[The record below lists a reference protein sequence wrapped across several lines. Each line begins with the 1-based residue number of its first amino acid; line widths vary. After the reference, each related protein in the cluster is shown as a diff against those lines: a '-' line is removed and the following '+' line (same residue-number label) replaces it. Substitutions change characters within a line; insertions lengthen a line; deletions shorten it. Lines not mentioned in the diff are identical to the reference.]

1 MLSLEKVSKA
11 ATARRAKPVHVS
23 NGHFG
28 VGLPTVGEKLWA
40 SFVQLPPSTSPALGT
55 LVAEPASLSVSRLS
69 PGGNKTIGTAL
80 ILPNLQ
86 QTMWSQCPEHSRHP
100 LKYISLHPE
109 SILSAVYHIT
119 GLWKCNWR
127 EVSPSCT
134 HHKDGFRSQPAAR
147 THPTAPTAAQHP
159 GLLHRPTG
167 LHGDPRCQQ
176 KERLPINPLTE
187 TFIESEQKEFIWQQ
201 THPFLLPVL
210 LIIYGHIQMSP
221 DVAIFFFPVAVAF
234 ILMCLF
240 PNSWT
245 FGISMTMRFLTGFK
259 AMQMLILQGFWN
271 SIPFFP
277 LGYHN
282 EIPCV
287 CKFWS
292 RTWNRSPG
300 SSS

>member
-11 ATARRAKPVHVS
+11 ATTRRAKPVHMS

-28 VGLPTVGEKLWA
+28 VGLPTVGGKLWA

-69 PGGNKTIGTAL
+69 PGGNKSIGTAL

-127 EVSPSCT
+127 EVSPSRT
-134 HHKDGFRSQPAAR
+134 RHKDGFRSQPVAR

-167 LHGDPRCQQ
+167 LHGDPRC
-176 KERLPINPLTE
+176 
-187 TFIESEQKEFIWQQ
+187 
-201 THPFLLPVL
+201 
-210 LIIYGHIQMSP
+210 
-221 DVAIFFFPVAVAF
+221 
-234 ILMCLF
+234 
-240 PNSWT
+240 
-245 FGISMTMRFLTGFK
+245 
-259 AMQMLILQGFWN
+259 
-271 SIPFFP
+271 
-277 LGYHN
+277 
-282 EIPCV
+282 
-287 CKFWS
+287 
-292 RTWNRSPG
+292 
-300 SSS
+300 